1 MDIGCT
7 AQSNNNTPSTA
18 FTIKLI
24 HIVKLTLT
32 IAHFNILS
40 ALRDDGENQVKSK
53 TSE

>member
-24 HIVKLTLT
+24 LNVQLTLT
-32 IAHFNILS
+32 IAHSNILS
-40 ALRDDGENQVKSK
+40 AMRDDGENQVKSEK
-53 TSE
+53 SE